1 MVVLCHNQKDM
12 ARLET
17 LESKN
22 GLPVCPL
29 ALAWGRW
36 KTEKPCIEPPL
47 LAYLEFSLPPSKCTV
62 KSLVSWGCTQQGW
75 AGDPKQT
82 GQPHAGLT
90 VVLTCCMTSLLWF
103 MAARQRRISFVAS
116 VFPEPLSPL
125 AGHRAS
131 ASAFLGLSTPTPTHK
146 PWGGPEG
153 PSALPGHS

>member
-62 KSLVSWGCTQQGW
+62 KSLVSARVGW
-75 AGDPKQT
+75 RSEADRAT
-82 GQPHAGLT
+82 
-90 VVLTCCMTSLLWF
+90 TCWLDSSSYLLHDVPSLVHGSQ
-103 MAARQRRISFVAS
+103 AAENQLR
-116 VFPEPLSPL
+116 
-125 AGHRAS
+125 
-131 ASAFLGLSTPTPTHK
+131 GLSFSRTTLPTGRTQGQRVSFSRPLHTHSN
-146 PWGGPEG
+146 P
-153 PSALPGHS
+153 